1 MLIYSMLTLAAA
13 FPPLS
18 FLSGRFVTFP
28 VALAS
33 FCDRGWGSGVRRRPA
48 AGRVR
53 SGRRSSTVAQYSPEQ
68 HQVTVEVVDG
78 LQADRRLCQQHS
90 QTAGERL
97 DVLGVLRQHCCD
109 ARGQAD
115 FPAVVDER
123 RHQRRRHAGTRSSS
137 PASQQIAVWGE
148 MRWCRAITATS

>member
-33 FCDRGWGSGVRRRPA
+33 FCDRGWGSGVRRRRRRPSA
-48 AGRVR
+48 VRQAVEQVVRGRPVAFR
-53 SGRRSSTVAQYSPEQ
+53 MIGR
-68 HQVTVEVVDG
+68 
-78 LQADRRLCQQHS
+78 S
-90 QTAGERL
+90 QTAQYPMSGCSPGDGAPDSLAGSRFSGR
-97 DVLGVLRQHCCD
+97 V
-109 ARGQAD
+109 AS
-115 FPAVVDER
+115 
-123 RHQRRRHAGTRSSS
+123 HAGTRSSS